1 MGVGKQG
8 GWSSIFTSI
17 STITPSLLPPS
28 TVTHVI
34 TQVFVD
40 GQG

>member
-8 GWSSIFTSI
+8 GWSSIFTPV

-28 TVTHVI
+28 TVANVI
-34 TQVFVD
+34 TQVFVE

>member
-8 GWSSIFTSI
+8 GSIFTPI
-17 STITPSLLPPS
+17 STITPTLLPPN
-28 TVTHVI
+28 TVTDVI
-34 TQVFVD
+34 IQVFVE